1 MSTGKNVGRLI
12 VALIVGVTAI
22 VFAAVSWHSGP
33 TFTENVGSDNTLGT
47 SDDTFT
53 ATGDGSG
60 FGNKP
65 AVATIILSGTF
76 TYTCQN
82 PGGNTA
88 PGQNQVTAT
97 TQGSQDLGNADHNG
111 RGVFNLT
118 VGPITAAAT
127 IGGKA
132 AGCPNGNWT
141 GVQPT
146 PGSGPF
152 TAQLLVT
159 QGNATLISRTC
170 AYGDSACF
178 SAPF

>member
-1 MSTGKNVGRLI
+1 M
-12 VALIVGVTAI
+12 VALIVFVTAAV
-22 VFAAVSWHSGP
+22 VFALVTWHSGP
-33 TFTENVGSDNTLGT
+33 TFTQNGT
-47 SDDTFT
+47 GVTSTFT

-65 AVATIILSGTF
+65 AVAKIILSGTF

-82 PGGNTA
+82 PGGNTV
-88 PGQNQVTAT
+88 PGQNQVKEQTS
-97 TQGSQDLGNADHNG
+97 GDQDLGNADHNG
-111 RGVFNLT
+111 RGVLNLT

-127 IGGKA
+127 IGGKL

-141 GVQPT
+141 GIQPT

-159 QGNATLISRTC
+159 QGNATLIDRTC
-170 AYGDSACF
+170 AYDNTLCF